1 MIWIIWKIGK
11 NNAPIV
17 MYMGFEA
24 VQKGTL
30 AEFYRA
36 CVIDFFKKIV
46 GSGNVKLGNV
56 NTRLRELSGYLF
68 SKSSESLKEYEP
80 SQGDAVKRIEDY
92 SEKESDIPS

>member
-1 MIWIIWKIGK
+1 MIWIVWKIGK

-46 GSGNVKLGNV
+46 GSGMLI
-56 NTRLRELSGYLF
+56 L
-68 SKSSESLKEYEP
+68 
-80 SQGDAVKRIEDY
+80 A
-92 SEKESDIPS
+92 

>member
-1 MIWIIWKIGK
+1 
-11 NNAPIV
+11 

-46 GSGNVKLGNV
+46 GSGNVKLGNETV
-56 NTRLRELSGYLF
+56 TINL
-68 SKSSESLKEYEP
+68 
-80 SQGDAVKRIEDY
+80 
-92 SEKESDIPS
+92 EKFIQK